1 MSTVQTLG
9 MCLAMGTALFGITV
23 LFGWLS
29 ITYNLNSNLFK
40 WLLLPTLGYCIAVC
54 LNIVIQYTSCGFVK
68 FDKIA
73 YNSLYVLYF
82 ILFFLGITLFGFV
95 RAPIIAAVPTTLRVG
110 YGGIFAIGFYMFWAG
125 MFGEAFSGGF
135 AQGCGSDP

>member
-1 MSTVQTLG
+1 MNT
-9 MCLAMGTALFGITV
+9 I
-23 LFGWLS
+23 
-29 ITYNLNSNLFK
+29 
-40 WLLLPTLGYCIAVC
+40 
-54 LNIVIQYTSCGFVK
+54 IQYTSCGFVK

-95 RAPIIAAVPTTLRVG
+95 RAPIIAAGPSNLRIG
-110 YGGIFAIGFYMFWAG
+110 YGGLFAIGFYMFWAG